1 MKTGGTCMKGR
12 LKQAYLNKIVTSL
25 GIKKRTATYGKRQSI
40 FRRHHPYIASA
51 TRTKGISLHDRKFT
65 IQQLAT
71 WQFGNLAIWPL
82 GNLAIWQFGHL
93 AIWQFG
99 KLATQQ
105 ISESN
110 TELTLNFGNFQ
121 LWPPSKLATFIVG
134 NFQTW
139 QLSIHQNC

>member
-65 IQQLAT
+65 I
-71 WQFGNLAIWPL
+71 
-82 GNLAIWQFGHL
+82 
-93 AIWQFG
+93 
-99 KLATQQ
+99 
-105 ISESN
+105 
-110 TELTLNFGNFQ
+110 
-121 LWPPSKLATFIVG
+121 
-134 NFQTW
+134 
-139 QLSIHQNC
+139 

>member
-71 WQFGNLAIWPL
+71 WQFGNLAIWQL
-82 GNLAIWQFGHL
+82 GNLAIWPLGNL
-93 AIWQFG
+93 ATWQFG

-105 ISESN
+105 TSERN
-110 TELTLNFGNFQ
+110 TELTLNFANFH
-121 LWPPSKLATFIVG
+121 LLRPSKLATFIVG